1 MTEDFS
7 SAFEDLR
14 PRSWLDAFPWIKG
27 ASAETSPWWT
37 ESIDDASSPMR
48 RQRLAHI
55 SELAMER
62 LSHWT
67 IGQIFPGLP
76 PELDLLTLPLPGRA
90 ANALVREQFTTGADL
105 MSLTIASIMG
115 WRQVGVGT
123 VDAILQALADAST
136 SAATPTVTT
145 GHAPSKVVAPVPD
158 DVRLP
163 DWTSSLIGDLSQIA
177 GWYTVIGLPDQLV
190 LGAPL
195 PPGTPDEIVK
205 ARHRLEE
212 LRVSD
217 VLPAGDSATDVA
229 ALFDEALASLDSR
242 AGRILSD
249 RLFADNPLTL
259 DQIGLVHGVT
269 RERIRQIEGK
279 ARGAMLEFISDG
291 GALAMVADAAR
302 TLIGTI
308 RPLEELLTLMP
319 ALARTVESVG
329 QPAWRVLD
337 RLDDTYEIEDG
348 WAVVPTMSAAKA
360 LTQTQLQEQA
370 DQYGVVRLDNLD
382 LVETY
387 RPDQRTALTATWLAH
402 CGYVVQGDHV
412 LTRTQSV
419 GEYGAAILSIAGSP
433 LSSQEIVDRFVFERS
448 VGSLRNAMS
457 SDDRFERVDR
467 DRWALSEWG
476 MEAYSGLRSMIREQV
491 AASGGRVQLD
501 DLIEYITSRYSVT
514 ASSVVAYASA
524 APFHAKD
531 GYVTLASASREIRKS
546 PERTRRLF
554 RQPDGWAY
562 RVRITKDHLRGSG
575 SVAPVAIASI
585 LDMQSGETRHLASRL
600 GDQVIAWTGIQ
611 PSFGTIR
618 RFLMDQDIAADTE
631 AFLVIKDNATFAFEP
646 AREMT
651 GNPLQDALSL
661 IGAPLTTDRDKARVA
676 FAKAIGLPGTSPVT
690 SIIGGYRERGDDD
703 LADLLTSVRDYLAT
717 GVEPGHPVP
726 DTAVDEILDLL

>member
-1 MTEDFS
+1 MSGLTAIRARQRGRESNHHMTEDFS

-360 LTQTQLQEQA
+360 LTQTQFAGAGRPVWRGPPGQSRPRRDLSTRSA
-370 DQYGVVRLDNLD
+370 DRVDGHMACSLRLRRARRPCFDPHSVGRRVRRRH
-382 LVETY
+382 LVDRRVAAQLSGDC
-387 RPDQRTALTATWLAH
+387 RPLCL
-402 CGYVVQGDHV
+402 
-412 LTRTQSV
+412 RTQ
-419 GEYGAAILSIAGSP
+419 
-433 LSSQEIVDRFVFERS
+433 RR
-448 VGSLRNAMS
+448 
-457 SDDRFERVDR
+457 
-467 DRWALSEWG
+467 
-476 MEAYSGLRSMIREQV
+476 
-491 AASGGRVQLD
+491 
-501 DLIEYITSRYSVT
+501 
-514 ASSVVAYASA
+514 VVA
-524 APFHAKD
+524 
-531 GYVTLASASREIRKS
+531 
-546 PERTRRLF
+546 
-554 RQPDGWAY
+554 Q
-562 RVRITKDHLRGSG
+562 
-575 SVAPVAIASI
+575 
-585 LDMQSGETRHLASRL
+585 RHEQR
-600 GDQVIAWTGIQ
+600 
-611 PSFGTIR
+611 
-618 RFLMDQDIAADTE
+618 
-631 AFLVIKDNATFAFEP
+631 
-646 AREMT
+646 
-651 GNPLQDALSL
+651 
-661 IGAPLTTDRDKARVA
+661 
-676 FAKAIGLPGTSPVT
+676 
-690 SIIGGYRERGDDD
+690 
-703 LADLLTSVRDYLAT
+703 
-717 GVEPGHPVP
+717 
-726 DTAVDEILDLL
+726 